1 MAKFYVQSGSFR
13 GIVDSYDEESA
24 AVWAIHRVM
33 GYRGA
38 DSRDIDRS
46 GVDRSGVDRS
56 GVDRSGVD
64 RSALGQSASK
74 LLSSEQTRSASRPS
88 DANTPETA
96 TPFDPLIDSVDDGNS
111 QIENE
116 LREQA
121 DVGLF
126 RLGDSI
132 GMSER
137 GFHRKDR
144 TKIPTKE
151 AFLKWIQL
159 MHAINALQDHMDQAF
174 SDW

>member
-33 GYRGA
+33 
-38 DSRDIDRS
+38 DHSS
-46 GVDRSGVDRS
+46 T
-56 GVDRSGVD
+56 
-64 RSALGQSASK
+64 K
-74 LLSSEQTRSASRPS
+74 PLSSKDTTTS
-88 DANTPETA
+88 
-96 TPFDPLIDSVDDGNS
+96 FDPLIDPVFDGTS
-111 QIENE
+111 DVENE

-132 GMSER
+132 GISER
-137 GFHRKDR
+137 GFNRKDR

-159 MHAINALQDHMDQAF
+159 MHAINSLQDQMDQAF

>member
-33 GYRGA
+33 
-38 DSRDIDRS
+38 DHSS
-46 GVDRSGVDRS
+46 TKPLSNKQTKS
-56 GVDRSGVD
+56 SLPP
-64 RSALGQSASK
+64 SAPK
-74 LLSSEQTRSASRPS
+74 
-88 DANTPETA
+88 TPDT
-96 TPFDPLIDSVDDGNS
+96 TDV
-111 QIENE
+111 ENE

-132 GMSER
+132 GISER
-137 GFHRKDR
+137 GFNRKDR

-159 MHAINALQDHMDQAF
+159 MHAINSLQDQMDQAF

>member
-33 GYRGA
+33 DYRGM
-38 DSRDIDRS
+38 DQSPIKPRS
-46 GVDRSGVDRS
+46 
-56 GVDRSGVD
+56 
-64 RSALGQSASK
+64 SK
-74 LLSSEQTRSASRPS
+74 QTQPSLPPS
-88 DANTPETA
+88 DSKTPDSTA
-96 TPFDPLIDSVDDGNS
+96 PFDPLIDPVFDGTS
-111 QIENE
+111 DVENE

-132 GMSER
+132 GISER
-137 GFHRKDR
+137 GFNRKDR

-159 MHAINALQDHMDQAF
+159 MHAINALQDQMDQAF

>member
-33 GYRGA
+33 DHSPA
-38 DSRDIDRS
+38 
-46 GVDRSGVDRS
+46 
-56 GVDRSGVD
+56 
-64 RSALGQSASK
+64 K
-74 LLSSEQTRSASRPS
+74 PLSSKPTKPSLPPSAPKTS
-88 DANTPETA
+88 DATT
-96 TPFDPLIDSVDDGNS
+96 TFDPLIDPVFDGTS
-111 QIENE
+111 DVENE

-132 GMSER
+132 GISER
-137 GFHRKDR
+137 GFNRKDR

-159 MHAINALQDHMDQAF
+159 MHAINALQDQMDQAF

>member
-33 GYRGA
+33 
-38 DSRDIDRS
+38 DHSPT
-46 GVDRSGVDRS
+46 
-56 GVDRSGVD
+56 
-64 RSALGQSASK
+64 K
-74 LLSSEQTRSASRPS
+74 MLSNKQTKSPCPPS
-88 DANTPETA
+88 DSKTPEST
-96 TPFDPLIDSVDDGNS
+96 TPFDPLIDPVFDGTS
-111 QIENE
+111 AIENE

-132 GMSER
+132 GISER
-137 GFHRKDR
+137 GFNRKDR

-159 MHAINALQDHMDQAF
+159 MHAINALHDQMDQAF

>member
-33 GYRGA
+33 DYRSA
-38 DSRDIDRS
+38 DRS
-46 GVDRSGVDRS
+46 NMDRSNTDRS
-56 GVDRSGVD
+56 NTDRRGV
-64 RSALGQSASK
+64 GQSASK
-74 LLSSEQTRSASRPS
+74 LLSSEQTQSASQSS
-88 DANTPETA
+88 DANTPDTA
-96 TPFDPLIDSVDDGNS
+96 APFDPLIDPVADGNS

-116 LREQA
+116 LCEQA
-121 DVGLF
+121 DLGLF

-132 GMSER
+132 GISER

>member
-13 GIVDSYDEESA
+13 GIVDSYDAESA

-33 GYRGA
+33 DHA
-38 DSRDIDRS
+38 PTNAH
-46 GVDRSGVDRS
+46 
-56 GVDRSGVD
+56 
-64 RSALGQSASK
+64 SAK
-74 LLSSEQTRSASRPS
+74 RPS
-88 DANTPETA
+88 SPLPPATPNTSDAS
-96 TPFDPLIDSVDDGNS
+96 TPFDPLIDPVFDVASDV
-111 QIENE
+111 ENE
-116 LREQA
+116 LRQQA

-132 GMSER
+132 GISER
-137 GFHRKDR
+137 GFNRKDR

-159 MHAINALQDHMDQAF
+159 MHAINSLQDHMDQAF

>member
-33 GYRGA
+33 
-38 DSRDIDRS
+38 DHSS
-46 GVDRSGVDRS
+46 TKPLSNKQTKS
-56 GVDRSGVD
+56 SLPP
-64 RSALGQSASK
+64 SAPK
-74 LLSSEQTRSASRPS
+74 
-88 DANTPETA
+88 TPDT
-96 TPFDPLIDSVDDGNS
+96 TTSFDPLIDPVFDGTS
-111 QIENE
+111 DVENE

-132 GMSER
+132 GISER
-137 GFHRKDR
+137 GFNRKDR

-159 MHAINALQDHMDQAF
+159 MHAINSLQDQMDQAF